1 MQESNKSMH
10 DLEQVS
16 QSEVSSHHDTTTWL
30 PLHGKS
36 LLIVFPFLI
45 TKTVPKGKGD
55 EKVRNGGV
63 GNRMG

>member
-1 MQESNKSMH
+1 MQECNNSMY

-16 QSEVSSHHDTTTWL
+16 QSEVSSHHDTPAWL

-36 LLIVFPFLI
+36 LLIVFLFLI

-55 EKVRNGGV
+55 EKQ
-63 GNRMG
+63 